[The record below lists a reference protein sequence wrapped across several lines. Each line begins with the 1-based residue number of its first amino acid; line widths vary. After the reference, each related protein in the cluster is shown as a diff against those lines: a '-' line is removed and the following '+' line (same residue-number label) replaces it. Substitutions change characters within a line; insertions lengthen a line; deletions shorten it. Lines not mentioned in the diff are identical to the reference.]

1 MSGNCAIGI
10 DLMAIKSANVITTAI
25 SRRDVCRHDLAGMD
39 LLNSLDDDQFALLET
54 VGHDDIAT

>member
-1 MSGNCAIGI
+1 MN
-10 DLMAIKSANVITTAI
+10 MPEKSASVT
-25 SRRDVCRHDLAGMD
+25 RRDVCRHDLAGMD